1 MSSRHR
7 ILALAALI
15 SLLLL
20 PGWPQAFAQDTGSVE
35 VQRDVPYGT
44 AAGLSLVLDVYS
56 PAGGGTAPAIVLVH
70 PGGFVGGDKSDPD
83 ISLVAQFYAERGY
96 VVFNVNYRSARDG
109 FAYPAQV
116 EDVRQA
122 VRFVRESAGRYGVDP
137 GRVAAFGASAGG
149 TLAASVGVE
158 GQGSL
163 VADHRVAAVVT
174 WSAALDLVEVARRNE
189 NALEGLYTYVTG
201 EPGQRANRQGN
212 VTLEEIQPLLEA
224 ASPIKFVDP
233 TDPPMFIA
241 NSPDEFMPLDQAK
254 AMAARLEQAGV
265 PHELFEPRRGHALA
279 YTEEALEPTLEFLD
293 RHLRG
298 ASPFPT
304 ETPTASSPTSPRPS
318 DDGSAGS
325 ATPAV
330 VGGIAGAVALIG
342 AGYAVAR
349 WRRNA
354 GYRA

>member
-7 ILALAALI
+7 ILAIAALI

-20 PGWPQAFAQDTGSVE
+20 AGWPQAFAQDSGTVE

-44 AAGLSLVLDVYS
+44 AAGLSLLLDVYS
-56 PAGGGTAPAIVLVH
+56 PAGGGIAPAIVLVH
-70 PGGFVGGDKSDPD
+70 PGGFVGGDKSDAD
-83 ISLVAQFYAERGY
+83 ISLVAQFYAEQGY

-109 FAYPAQV
+109 FPYPAQV

-122 VRFVRESAGRYGVDP
+122 VRFVRESASRYGVDP
-137 GRVAAFGASAGG
+137 GRVGAFGASAGG

-163 VADHRVAAVVT
+163 VADDRVAAVVT
-174 WSAALDLVEVARRNE
+174 WSAALDLVECARRNE

-201 EPGQRANRQGN
+201 EPGQKANRQGGIN
-212 VTLEEIQPLLEA
+212 LEEIQPLLEG

-241 NSPDEFMPLDQAK
+241 NSPDEFIPLDQAK
-254 AMAARLEQAGV
+254 AMAGRLEQAGV
-265 PHELFEPRRGHALA
+265 PHELFEPGRGHALA

-298 ASPFPT
+298 ASPSPN
-304 ETPTASSPTSPRPS
+304 ETPTASSSPPRRS
-318 DDGSAGS
+318 DKGSPGS

-354 GYRA
+354 GYRP